1 MRRCLRHQTLSD
13 FPCVSNY
20 LLQLHSPAWAGD
32 TRARI
37 MLLSGGYQ
45 GLFLHF
51 DYMNIAP
58 TMLWLELPSRNLRA
72 ATSIRKSQ
80 GAIRVGVLQCQRSH
94 LYMNS
99 LMTKRNLPNNA
110 AKKETGTYTTPL
122 SLRQQASILVNPF
135 HGYQLSLRKQHCL
148 VSPAVLH
155 HKGDLHHDA
164 AKYLECK
171 TRWIDWGLTPTCTGP
186 F

>member
-1 MRRCLRHQTLSD
+1 MSADPQRWRRRGRDVQVEGQTHRRMRRCLKHQILSA
-13 FPCVSNY
+13 FPCVSDY
-20 LLQLHSPAWAGD
+20 LLQLQSPAWAGD

-51 DYMNIAP
+51 EYMNIAP
-58 TMLWLELPSRNLRA
+58 TMSWLELPSRNLRA

-80 GAIRVGVLQCQRSH
+80 GAIRVGVLQCQKSH

-110 AKKETGTYTTPL
+110 AKKETGTYIKPFSL
-122 SLRQQASILVNPF
+122 SQQASILVNPF
-135 HGYQLSLRKQHCL
+135 HGYQLSLRK
-148 VSPAVLH
+148 
-155 HKGDLHHDA
+155 
-164 AKYLECK
+164 
-171 TRWIDWGLTPTCTGP
+171 
-186 F
+186 